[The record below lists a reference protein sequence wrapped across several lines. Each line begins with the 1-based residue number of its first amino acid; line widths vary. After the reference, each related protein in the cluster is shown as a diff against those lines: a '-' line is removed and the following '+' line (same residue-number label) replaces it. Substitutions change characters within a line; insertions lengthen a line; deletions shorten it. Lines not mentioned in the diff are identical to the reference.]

1 MTFIRTGFN
10 EFLDTWIRE
19 FREIYDDS
27 GNSKYYGDY
36 IDRMQKMVLAGFAA
50 SFLLSVIGHLV
61 LLNYTILRM
70 ILASLGVS
78 LVVASLVGVANLY
91 YPIYQSGNRKSKL
104 EDNLV
109 YSLSYMAVLSASG
122 MPIERI
128 INRLHEIEED
138 SPLKDL
144 SKKFII
150 NTSVFGYDVLTALRD
165 LSDRSPSDTFS
176 KIIYSIRTSVYT
188 SGDLET
194 ILTYEFERQ
203 LQEKKESLKKMLGSL
218 VYIGELYV
226 TMMVVS
232 PILFILMLTILSVI
246 GGRGLGGSSILQL
259 NLIVFF
265 GIPVMAATFIILLD
279 MILGEE
285 E

>member
-1 MTFIRTGFN
+1 MTFIRTGFS
-10 EFLDTWIRE
+10 EFFDTWIRE

-27 GNSKYYGDY
+27 GNSRYYGDY
-36 IDRMQKMVLAGFAA
+36 INRMQKMVLASFVA
-50 SFLLSVIGHLV
+50 SFCLSIVVHLV
-61 LLNYTILRM
+61 LLNYTIFRM
-70 ILASLGVS
+70 LLASLGVS
-78 LVVASLVGVANLY
+78 LVVVSLVAVANLY
-91 YPIYQSGNRKSKL
+91 FPIYQRGTRKSKL

-128 INRLHEIEED
+128 LNRLYEIEED

-150 NTSVFGYDVLTALRD
+150 NTSVFGYDVLSALRD
-165 LSDRSPSDTFS
+165 LSDRSPSSVFS
-176 KIIYSIRTSVYT
+176 KIVYSIRTSVYT

-203 LQEKKESLKKMLGSL
+203 LQGKKEALKKMLGSL

-226 TMMVVS
+226 TMMVVA

-265 GIPVMAATFIILLD
+265 GIPVMAATFLILLD